1 MAPRLSLTFWCDYL
15 NGWQS
20 STTKDP
26 CFSSYILDDSFIF
39 SQQTPAPACE
49 SYEIFPTI
57 CLLITI
63 YLSWVG
69 GSFKFST
76 MYSCRMRNSQ
86 LYDECKT
93 HSKGFGTAMRMSLS
107 RGFQLCPTLCQ
118 GINWVQKRVQTFYK
132 HQHTA
137 QNFPNLV
144 MCRSWFFV
152 LAS

>member
-1 MAPRLSLTFWCDYL
+1 MLGVANVCNKMKMAPRLSLTFWCDYL

-93 HSKGFGTAMRMSLS
+93 HSKGFGTAMRMFFF
-107 RGFQLCPTLCQ
+107 GFFLL
-118 GINWVQKRVQTFYK
+118 NFRVFTWLLNKF
-132 HQHTA
+132 
-137 QNFPNLV
+137 
-144 MCRSWFFV
+144 
-152 LAS
+152 